1 MNYSRNGGPLW
12 DDDEW
17 FLVRALAGYTPNTI
31 VSALYATF
39 ESTSLAEIATELDEL
54 VRYLN
59 RASSTA
65 EPAF

>member
-12 DDDEW
+12 DDDDDEW
-17 FLVRALAGYTPNTI
+17 FLVRTLAAYTPNAV
-31 VSALYATF
+31 VSALAATF

-65 EPAF
+65 